1 MAKKKENKAIGYV
14 ILSFIPLF
22 GIVWAA
28 VAGVQHNGF
37 VKEAREAETKFEEKF
52 LEVVNNNEYVK
63 AKNIRYENLNI
74 TCALPSFYNSK
85 IKYDKTEGF
94 GSSYSV
100 TLSANPYTKDGRTD
114 YELVYEF
121 FITSEDYD
129 NLIKSY
135 DREKVTI
142 MGVSDYV
149 YETYY
154 PHNPKSSPIYAIE
167 PLFDKYKDNLFTL
180 ICNDDILVGIS
191 AESVI
196 NSINNIPEDVK
207 PTEKDLKAYDKLLS
221 SVELEYSILSETIK
235 LDVTNYDK
243 LLAARS
249 IYNVRRVNY
258 LVEEFPSNKEDYK
271 LSLRNDV
278 QEAYDIYVK
287 LTEEE
292 KSKVYNID
300 LLEKTTHEYTLWL
313 LDYYMVRV
321 PEVKCSYE
329 DKNFSK
335 YRTTILQLTNT
346 FNDRFTEKEIKVIKE
361 NGKLDLLIQY
371 VEELNSIAQKD
382 HEKLKLNLPEEDF
395 E

>member
-94 GSSYSV
+94 GASYSV